1 MNNKKSRSSLKKG
14 PTQADEEPDPVRT
27 IKRRISFSGKKF
39 IREFD
44 TTEKP
49 RDYDNSYE
57 ISDHTNGDDSS
68 GQTHGTVAA
77 SVLQSTAHIS
87 TLPNEMDK
95 ENTSPIAIAPG
106 SVYDQSSR
114 FSDSTLKLQT
124 SINVTLLPDEMAKHH
139 RRMESS
145 ALLESMSRDSLSLY
159 EAERVKLR
167 ENSVYRLPVF
177 EKTMDLIPET
187 LAFAELEPKHLENRD
202 EHKTIVI
209 PADISC
215 VAQQVSQKTVLFENK
230 DISCDFTDIEPKES
244 CWAAGA
250 TAKPTQEN
258 ESIDVVEKDYM
269 NYLPDDS
276 TLSSP
281 LIPLDVISENG
292 ISKKLNFRQLND
304 ALNSGQIQLFPNGPK
319 TPTTDRKA
327 KQQRFWHGLEQ
338 QPAEQDAPLREV
350 IKPRG
355 TLNFNESMMMSPIP
369 QKPEP
374 NLMATADH
382 FEQSVKAKSSNNP
395 RRNYRFSQADELML
409 DNTNFLVHAKI
420 GDETQSRNS
429 SKSSSRRETT
439 YNNTAMELDDLEKCE
454 AAMRAALESAKHKET
469 MQRPEPME
477 EETLLSPCK
486 NAINTMHKPAAVQQC
501 SQADL
506 NPHKAQ
512 PSQQLSNLRQS
523 LHVSEPIEETFLD
536 SHNELK
542 SVRPA
547 APTVS
552 QRMRHG
558 HTLQMTEPIVED
570 LVIPHIEPA
579 AHQMKN
585 NTRRQTIYAAEAM
598 DEDIVM
604 PCQELPSNS
613 LAPTVEKQCSRRRQ
627 TLHVV
632 DSVEEDSFC
641 SNKGRKTTA
650 SMKSKHNKYR
660 QTLLMA
666 EPIQED
672 VMGPQKEAMPQPVE
686 QQISG
691 RRQSLNLDE
700 SIREDSFYSA
710 TAAPVELHN
719 KKNRHTMHMAE
730 FIEED
735 LVRPQQD
742 LHAQP
747 TAPTMEEQYI
757 RRRQTLHLVESIE
770 EIVVQ
775 PQSKFTAVEQQYS
788 RRRQTL
794 HLADPIEEDSFCSMP
809 NAANQHKDKFPGDK
823 PINDELTR
831 QSEAPAVGLQS
842 NRRRQTLHMSDPI
855 EEDSFCSMSTATKS
869 HRHTLQRDAPI
880 AEDGPKPQ
888 EEYRRQSEAPAVG
901 LQSNRRRQTLHMS
914 DPIEEDSFCS
924 MPTATNSHR
933 HTLQKDPPIV
943 EDSLKPQEQCR
954 RDSEALAVGLQSNR
968 RRQTLHMADPI
979 EEDSFCS
986 MSTATKSHR
995 HTLQRDAPITEKTVK
1010 PQEELRRQSEAPAVG
1025 LQSTRRRQTLHMA
1038 DPIEEDSFC
1047 SMSTATKSHRH
1058 TLQRDEPITEH
1069 SLKPQELAR
1078 QSEAPAVGLQ
1088 SNRRRQTLHMSDPI
1102 EEDSFCSMSTAT
1114 NSHRHTLQR
1123 DAPIAE
1129 DGPKPQEEYR
1139 RQSEAPA
1146 VGLQSNRRRQT
1157 LHMSDPIEE
1166 DSFCSMSTATNSH
1179 RHTLQRDAPIAE
1191 DGPKPQE
1198 EYRRQS
1204 EAPAVGLQS
1213 TRRRQTLHMADPIQ
1227 EDSFCSKLT
1236 PVPVEAQSSNNAKT
1250 LLVTDAIDIDE
1261 MKSHAHLQST
1271 SAAHP
1276 AEKPST
1282 KHRQT
1287 LLMAESI
1294 QEDITSTHKGTNS
1307 KPKARQT
1314 LNIAEPIEEAICNAA
1329 KSLKLQADPSID
1341 QYKKS
1346 ARQTYFMEEAMEED
1360 ISCNQSKP
1368 TTPPKLQPPRKPS
1381 HTLHREEA
1389 MDVEMAKVPPTEQRF
1404 SKSRPTLLMS
1414 ESLELELLSQS
1425 ASEDINKTLD
1435 DSPSD
1440 SAEWLAQRLKAREA
1454 LSKSMPVKQEFPSP
1468 DRLKKEPQY
1477 QAVDTKSVLNRLINR
1492 TSVETPEMTKKQQ
1505 NWHQNFFPITPGR
1518 SMIEYEDLEEECK
1531 VESPAAKPALQSIYN
1546 TMDMELDMDTSN
1558 FGTPKQPTSF
1568 TVKRLPI
1575 HLTPNLPQPKK
1586 RNTHLPVKME
1596 DQNVSAI
1603 ELEASAQK
1611 LEQLTP
1617 ARNRSRIP
1625 VLAKSLNSPWRETE
1639 QLDGTVQMVRAV
1651 MMGQTR
1657 CQKMEITHL
1666 TQDKAKTEPDLY
1678 EDNPIT
1684 ISDVSNH
1691 FTAQRELAKR
1701 SQAKKAEQQARKSS
1715 IESRSSN
1722 EHCNKSYATTH
1733 KRFINLSGDTVILA
1747 AAEVLDE
1754 ESEVYEIDKTR
1765 LSLVS
1770 TLLDEE
1776 DDREKETAHSNNIEL
1791 ESNAESDACLEQL
1804 NPPAVAGA
1812 ADACKKCKHCRR
1824 SMDNATTRN
1833 ISADSFELPDSPD
1846 LDEQFERLDRLRQ
1859 RPRLEDVHKYWEL
1872 KKLELNPDDEDE
1884 EKTHNPISDTSSLSL
1899 SQMLEMFNNK
1909 CEEYK
1914 QFCPKPKPV
1923 ERFVKCLEDS
1933 MRDLLPNWIF
1943 HDNLKYYRKY
1953 IFSHRKITTFQ
1964 LVVDYEPLDLLE
1976 SKIRVSSI
1984 KMRKSNIPP
1993 KFPLWNVYDHLM
2005 DFQLK
2010 LNLPLNLDRLLDGN
2024 EVVDFVKFLQHI
2036 DGVCLRVYSICRNMQ
2051 MVLTTAGAR
2060 ILRESN
2066 RIILRKTVRR
2076 LIKKEDEA
2084 FARMEKTNFKIEI
2097 GNVQEISFKDILQP
2111 TLYQFDEKIQ
2121 FLPKGIAFLEAFLQ
2135 NPDQFLRRNVEHN
2148 N

>member
-87 TLPNEMDK
+87 TLANEMDK
-95 ENTSPIAIAPG
+95 ENTSPIATTIG
-106 SVYDQSSR
+106 SVYEQNSR
-114 FSDSTLKLQT
+114 LSDFTLKLQT
-124 SINVTLLPDEMAKHH
+124 SINVTLLPDEMAKQH
-139 RRMESS
+139 RRVESP
-145 ALLESMSRDSLSLY
+145 APLESMSRDSLSLY
-159 EAERVKLR
+159 EAERVKLH

-177 EKTMDLIPET
+177 EKTMDLVPEK
-187 LAFAELEPKHLENRD
+187 LAFAELEPKHLETRD
-202 EHKTIVI
+202 EKKTIVI

-215 VAQQVSQKTVLFENK
+215 VTQQVSQKTVLFENK

-258 ESIDVVEKDYM
+258 ESIDVVENDYM

-304 ALNSGQIQLFPNGPK
+304 ALDSGQIQLFPNGPK

-327 KQQRFWHGLEQ
+327 KQRRFWHGLEQ
-338 QPAEQDAPLREV
+338 QPAEQDASLREV
-350 IKPRG
+350 LKPRG

-369 QKPEP
+369 QRPEP

-382 FEQSVKAKSSNNP
+382 FEQSVKAKSSQNP

-469 MQRPEPME
+469 MQRLEPME

-486 NAINTMHKPAAVQQC
+486 NAINTIHKPGAVQQGN
-501 SQADL
+501 QADL

-512 PSQQLSNLRQS
+512 PTQHRSKLRQS
-523 LHVSEPIEETFLD
+523 LHMSEPIEETSFG

-542 SVRPA
+542 SVPPA
-547 APTVS
+547 ASTIS

-558 HTLQMTEPIVED
+558 QTLHMAEPIVDD
-570 LVIPHIEPA
+570 LVTPHIESA
-579 AHQMKN
+579 AHQMKS
-585 NTRRQTIYAAEAM
+585 NTRRQTIHSAEAM

-604 PCQELPSNS
+604 PSQELPSNS

-627 TLHVV
+627 TLHMF
-632 DSVEEDSFC
+632 DSVEEDSFG
-641 SNKGRKTTA
+641 SYKGSKTTA
-650 SMKSKHNKYR
+650 GSMKSKHNKYR

-672 VMGPQKEAMPQPVE
+672 VMGPQKETMQQPLE

-700 SIREDSFYSA
+700 TIREDSFYSA
-710 TAAPVELHN
+710 TTASVEQHD
-719 KKNRHTMHMAE
+719 KKKRHTMHMAE
-730 FIEED
+730 SIEED
-735 LVRPQQD
+735 FVRPQQD

-747 TAPTMEEQYI
+747 AAPTMEEQYI

-775 PQSKFTAVEQQYS
+775 PQLKFTAVEQQNS

-794 HLADPIEEDSFCSMP
+794 LLADPIEEDLFCSMP
-809 NAANQHKDKFPGDK
+809 NDADQHKDKFPGDK

-831 QSEAPAVGLQS
+831 QSETP
-842 NRRRQTLHMSDPI
+842 
-855 EEDSFCSMSTATKS
+855 
-869 HRHTLQRDAPI
+869 
-880 AEDGPKPQ
+880 
-888 EEYRRQSEAPAVG
+888 
-901 LQSNRRRQTLHMS
+901 
-914 DPIEEDSFCS
+914 
-924 MPTATNSHR
+924 
-933 HTLQKDPPIV
+933 
-943 EDSLKPQEQCR
+943 
-954 RDSEALAVGLQSNR
+954 AVGLQSNR
-968 RRQTLHMADPI
+968 RRQTLHMADAI

-986 MSTATKSHR
+986 MSTAINSHR
-995 HTLQRDAPITEKTVK
+995 HTLQKDAPIAKDVPK

-1025 LQSTRRRQTLHMA
+1025 LQSNRHRQTLHMA

-1047 SMSTATKSHRH
+1047 AMSAETNSPRH
-1058 TLQRDEPITEH
+1058 TLQRDAPIAKDVP
-1069 SLKPQELAR
+1069 KPQEELRRQSEAPAVGLQSNRHRQTLHMADPIEEDSFCAMSAETNSPRHTLQRDAPIAKDVPKPKEELRR

-1088 SNRRRQTLHMSDPI
+1088 SNRRRETMHMADPI

-1114 NSHRHTLQR
+1114 NSHRHTLQK
-1123 DAPIAE
+1123 DAPIAK
-1129 DGPKPQEEYR
+1129 DVPKPQEELR
-1139 RQSEAPA
+1139 RQSDATA
-1146 VGLQSNRRRQT
+1146 VGLQSHRRRET
-1157 LHMSDPIEE
+1157 MHMADPIEE
-1166 DSFCSMSTATNSH
+1166 DSFCSMSTAINSH
-1179 RHTLQRDAPIAE
+1179 RRTLQKDEPIAE
-1191 DGPKPQE
+1191 KTLKPRE

-1204 EAPAVGLQS
+1204 ETPAVSLQFN
-1213 TRRRQTLHMADPIQ
+1213 RRRQTLHMADPIQ

-1236 PVPVEAQSSNNAKT
+1236 PVPVEAQSSKNGKS
-1250 LLVTDAIDIDE
+1250 LPVTEAIDIDE
-1261 MKSHAHLQST
+1261 IKSHAQLPAT

-1276 AEKPST
+1276 AERPST

-1287 LLMAESI
+1287 LLMSESI
-1294 QEDITSTHKGTNS
+1294 QEDITSAHKVTNAKS
-1307 KPKARQT
+1307 KTRQA
-1314 LNIAEPIEEAICNAA
+1314 LNIVEPIEEAICNAA

-1341 QYKKS
+1341 QYKKN
-1346 ARQTYFMEEAMEED
+1346 AGRTYFKEEAMEED
-1360 ISCNQSKP
+1360 ISCNLSKP
-1368 TTPPKLQPPRKPS
+1368 TTPPKLQLTRKPR
-1381 HTLHREEA
+1381 HTLYREEA
-1389 MDVEMAKVPPTEQRF
+1389 MDVEMPKVPPPEQRV
-1404 SKSRPTLLMS
+1404 SKSRPTLLLS
-1414 ESLELELLSQS
+1414 DSLELELLSQS
-1425 ASEDINKTLD
+1425 ATEDINKARE

-1454 LSKSMPVKQEFPSP
+1454 LTKSMPVKQEFPSP
-1468 DRLKKEPQY
+1468 DQIEKGPQY
-1477 QAVDTKSVLNRLINR
+1477 QAVDSKSVLNRFINR
-1492 TSVETPEMTKKQQ
+1492 TSVETPEMNKKQK

-1531 VESPAAKPALQSIYN
+1531 VESPTAKPAVQSIYN
-1546 TMDMELDMDTSN
+1546 NMDMELDMDTSN
-1558 FGTPKQPTSF
+1558 FGTPKQTPSF

-1596 DQNVSAI
+1596 DENVSAI
-1603 ELEASAQK
+1603 ELEVSAQK
-1611 LEQLTP
+1611 LEQSTP

-1625 VLAKSLNSPWRETE
+1625 VLSKSLNSPWRETE

-1666 TQDKAKTEPDLY
+1666 TEDKAKTQPDMY

-1701 SQAKKAEQQARKSS
+1701 CHANKAEQQAKESS
-1715 IESRSSN
+1715 IESRGSN

-1747 AAEVLDE
+1747 AAEVLDD

-1776 DDREKETAHSNNIEL
+1776 DDREKETAHSNNIES

-1824 SMDNATTRN
+1824 SMDNATARN

-1846 LDEQFERLDRLRQ
+1846 LEEQFERLDRLRQ

-1914 QFCPKPKPV
+1914 QCCPKPKPV

-1933 MRDLLPNWIF
+1933 LHAQLPNWIF

-1964 LVVDYEPLDLLE
+1964 IVIDYEPLDLLE

-2010 LNLPLNLDRLLDGN
+2010 LNLPLNLDRLFDGN
-2024 EVVDFVKFLQHI
+2024 EVEDFVKFLHHI
-2036 DGVCLRVYSICRNMQ
+2036 DGVCSRVYSICKNMK

-2060 ILRESN
+2060 LIRESN

-2084 FARMEKTNFKIEI
+2084 FARMEKINFKIEI

-2121 FLPKGIAFLEAFLQ
+2121 FLPKGIAFLDAFLQ

>member
-87 TLPNEMDK
+87 LANEMDK
-95 ENTSPIAIAPG
+95 ENTSPIAIALG
-106 SVYDQSSR
+106 SVYEQNSR

-124 SINVTLLPDEMAKHH
+124 SINVTLLPDEMAKRH
-139 RRMESS
+139 RRMESP
-145 ALLESMSRDSLSLY
+145 APLESMSSDSLSLY

-167 ENSVYRLPVF
+167 ENSVYRMPVF
-177 EKTMDLIPET
+177 EKTMDLVPEK
-187 LAFAELEPKHLENRD
+187 LAFAEEPKDLENRD
-202 EHKTIVI
+202 EQKTIVI
-209 PADISC
+209 PTDISC
-215 VAQQVSQKTVLFENK
+215 VTQQVCQKTVLFENK

-338 QPAEQDAPLREV
+338 QPAEQDVPLREV

-355 TLNFNESMMMSPIP
+355 TLNFNESMMMSPTP
-369 QKPEP
+369 QRPEP

-382 FEQSVKAKSSNNP
+382 FEQPVKAKSSHNP

-409 DNTNFLVHAKI
+409 DNTNFLVHARI

-439 YNNTAMELDDLEKCE
+439 YDNTAMELDDLEKCE
-454 AAMRAALESAKHKET
+454 AAMRAALEIAKHKET
-469 MQRPEPME
+469 MQRLEPME

-486 NAINTMHKPAAVQQC
+486 NAINVMHMSTAVQQC
-501 SQADL
+501 NQADL

-512 PSQQLSNLRQS
+512 PSQQRSKLRQS
-523 LHVSEPIEETFLD
+523 LHMSEPIEETSFD

-542 SVRPA
+542 SGPPA
-547 APTVS
+547 TPTAS
-552 QRMRHG
+552 QRMRHRQ
-558 HTLQMTEPIVED
+558 TLHMAEPIVED
-570 LVIPHIEPA
+570 IVIPHIEPA
-579 AHQMKN
+579 APQMKN
-585 NTRRQTIYAAEAM
+585 NTRRQTIHSAEAM
-598 DEDIVM
+598 DEDIVV
-604 PCQELPSNS
+604 PRQELPLNS
-613 LAPTVEKQCSRRRQ
+613 LAPAVEKHYGRRRQ
-627 TLHVV
+627 TLHMV
-632 DSVEEDSFC
+632 DSIEEDSFC
-641 SNKGRKTTA
+641 SNKGGKTIAA
-650 SMKSKHNKYR
+650 SIKSKHNKYR

-672 VMGPQKEAMPQPVE
+672 VMGPQKEPMPQPVQ

-691 RRQSLNLDE
+691 RRQSLNLNE
-700 SIREDSFYSA
+700 SIGEDSFYSA
-710 TAAPVELHN
+710 TAAPVELHDN
-719 KKNRHTMHMAE
+719 KNRHTMHMAE

-735 LVRPQQD
+735 FVRPQQN

-775 PQSKFTAVEQQYS
+775 PQSKFTAVEQQHS
-788 RRRQTL
+788 RHRQTL
-794 HLADPIEEDSFCSMP
+794 HLADPIEEDSFCSMS
-809 NAANQHKDKFPGDK
+809 NAANQHRDKFPGDK
-823 PINDELTR
+823 PIKDELKR
-831 QSEAPAVGLQS
+831 QSEAA
-842 NRRRQTLHMSDPI
+842 
-855 EEDSFCSMSTATKS
+855 
-869 HRHTLQRDAPI
+869 
-880 AEDGPKPQ
+880 
-888 EEYRRQSEAPAVG
+888 
-901 LQSNRRRQTLHMS
+901 
-914 DPIEEDSFCS
+914 
-924 MPTATNSHR
+924 
-933 HTLQKDPPIV
+933 
-943 EDSLKPQEQCR
+943 
-954 RDSEALAVGLQSNR
+954 AVGLQSNR

-979 EEDSFCS
+979 EEDSICS
-986 MSTATKSHR
+986 MSA
-995 HTLQRDAPITEKTVK
+995 AI
-1010 PQEELRRQSEAPAVG
+1010 
-1025 LQSTRRRQTLHMA
+1025 
-1038 DPIEEDSFC
+1038 
-1047 SMSTATKSHRH
+1047 
-1058 TLQRDEPITEH
+1058 
-1069 SLKPQELAR
+1069 
-1078 QSEAPAVGLQ
+1078 
-1088 SNRRRQTLHMSDPI
+1088 
-1102 EEDSFCSMSTAT
+1102 

-1129 DGPKPQEEYR
+1129 DGSNRQEELRRQSETSAVGLHSNRRRQTLHMADPIEEDSICSMSAAANSHRHTLQRDTPIAEDGPKPQEQLR
-1139 RQSEAPA
+1139 RQPEAPS

-1157 LHMSDPIEE
+1157 LHMADPIEE
-1166 DSFCSMSTATNSH
+1166 DSICSMSAAANSH
-1179 RHTLQRDAPIAE
+1179 RHTLQRYAE
-1191 DGPKPQE
+1191 DVLKPREELKPQ
-1198 EYRRQS
+1198 S
-1204 EAPAVGLQS
+1204 TAPTVALQYN
-1213 TRRRQTLHMADPIQ
+1213 RRRQTLHTADPIQ
-1227 EDSFCSKLT
+1227 EDSFCSKPT
-1236 PVPVEAQSSNNAKT
+1236 PVPVEAHASKNGRD
-1250 LLVTDAIDIDE
+1250 LLTTEAIDIDE
-1261 MKSHAHLQST
+1261 IKSHAQLQST

-1276 AEKPST
+1276 AEKPSN

-1287 LLMAESI
+1287 LLMSESI
-1294 QEDITSTHKGTNS
+1294 QEDITSAQKVTNS
-1307 KPKARQT
+1307 KSMARQT

-1329 KSLKLQADPSID
+1329 KSLKLQADASID
-1341 QYKKS
+1341 QYNKN

-1368 TTPPKLQPPRKPS
+1368 TTPPKFQLQRKPR
-1381 HTLHREEA
+1381 HTLHRDEA
-1389 MDVEMAKVPPTEQRF
+1389 MDVEMPKVAPTEQRS

-1414 ESLELELLSQS
+1414 DSLELELLSQS
-1425 ASEDINKTLD
+1425 ASEDIDKARG

-1454 LSKSMPVKQEFPSP
+1454 LTKSMPMPKQEFPSP
-1468 DRLKKEPQY
+1468 DRIEKGQQC
-1477 QAVDTKSVLNRLINR
+1477 QAVDTKSVFNRLINR
-1492 TSVETPEMTKKQQ
+1492 TSVETPEMNKKQQ
-1505 NWHQNFFPITPGR
+1505 NWYQNCFPITPGR
-1518 SMIEYEDLEEECK
+1518 SIIEYEDLEEECK
-1531 VESPAAKPALQSIYN
+1531 VESPAAKPAVQSIYN

-1558 FGTPKQPTSF
+1558 FGTPKQTTSF

-1596 DQNVSAI
+1596 DKNVSAI
-1603 ELEASAQK
+1603 ELEASAQNV
-1611 LEQLTP
+1611 EQLTP

-1625 VLAKSLNSPWRETE
+1625 VLSKSLNSPWRETE
-1639 QLDGTVQMVRAV
+1639 QLDGTVQMVRAI

-1666 TQDKAKTEPDLY
+1666 TEDKAKTDPAMY

-1701 SQAKKAEQQARKSS
+1701 SHAKKAEHQAKESS

-1747 AAEVLDE
+1747 AAEVLGE
-1754 ESEVYEIDKTR
+1754 ESDVYEIDKTR

-1776 DDREKETAHSNNIEL
+1776 DDREKETANSSNIEL
-1791 ESNAESDACLEQL
+1791 ESNSEPEACLEQL

-1812 ADACKKCKHCRR
+1812 ADACKKCKRCRR

-1833 ISADSFELPDSPD
+1833 ISADSFELPDCPD
-1846 LDEQFERLDRLRQ
+1846 LDAQFERLERLRQ

-1884 EKTHNPISDTSSLSL
+1884 EKTHSHISDTCCLSL
-1899 SQMLEMFNNK
+1899 AQMLEMFNNK

-1933 MRDLLPNWIF
+1933 MRAQLPNWIF

-1964 LVVDYEPLDLLE
+1964 IVIDYEPLDLLE

-1984 KMRKSNIPP
+1984 QMRKSNIPP

-2024 EVVDFVKFLQHI
+2024 EVEDFVKFLLHI
-2036 DGVCLRVYSICRNMQ
+2036 DEVCLRVYSICKNMQ

-2060 ILRESN
+2060 LLRESN

-2135 NPDQFLRRNVEHN
+2135 NPDQFLRRNAEN
-2148 N
+2148 NN